1 MADICTSSGR
11 SPFFEDEDVNE
22 QDLPVGSGRHWAG
35 VKDVPELLEIQGDTY
50 RKYKTTAKNFRR
62 GDVFE
67 NFSHIYEENTAS
79 P

>member
-11 SPFFEDEDVNE
+11 SLFFEDEDVNE

-35 VKDVPELLEIQGDTY
+35 VKDVPELLDTY

-62 GDVFE
+62 VDVFE
-67 NFSHIYEENTAS
+67 NFSRIYEENTAS